1 MLARTVHHI
10 ATEKVDV
17 REIELAE
24 PKSNEVVVK
33 TRYSAIS
40 PGTESMIYRG
50 LFPPNLSQDESIP
63 SLSKKFEYPFRYGYS
78 LVGTVIESGRDID
91 PKWLGRTVFVFHPHQ
106 DLAVVPVND
115 CLPLPDG
122 ISAKAA
128 LFLPNM
134 ESAVSF
140 TMDAGPVIGD
150 RICVFG
156 LGVVGLLTT
165 ALLAR
170 FPLEMLLTADPLGHR
185 REKALTFGA
194 THAIDPSDDQAWAA
208 LIDSQFNQSSIPGVD
223 ISFELSG
230 NMDALNQAIEI
241 CGFSAKIIVASWYGR
256 QTSELDLGGHF
267 HRRRIQLISSQV
279 STLNPALSGRWDKD
293 RRIDLSWKMIK
304 QIKPEKLITHQFP
317 LHQCAGAYQVNSE
330 HLENALQV
338 IFEY

>member
-1 MLARTVHHI
+1 MLARSIHHI
-10 ATEKVDV
+10 ATQKVEV
-17 REIELAE
+17 RELELAA
-24 PKSNEVVVK
+24 PDNNEVVIK

-50 LFPPNLSQDESIP
+50 LFPPDLSQDESIRN
-63 SLSKKFEYPFRYGYS
+63 LSGNFEYPFRYGYS
-78 LVGTVIESGRDID
+78 LVGTVIDSGRDID
-91 PKWLGRTVFVFHPHQ
+91 PKWLGRSVFVFHPHQ
-106 DLAVVPVND
+106 DLVVVPVSD
-115 CLPLPDG
+115 CLLLADG

-170 FPLEMLLTADPLGHR
+170 IPLEMLLTADPLGYR
-185 REKALTFGA
+185 REMALTFGA
-194 THAIDPSDDQAWAA
+194 SDSIDPTQDQAWAA
-208 LIDSQFNQSSIPGVD
+208 VIESHFNSSSIQGMD

-230 NMDALNQAIEI
+230 NMEALNQAIEI
-241 CGFSAKIIVASWYGR
+241 CGFSGKIIVASWYGR
-256 QTSELDLGGHF
+256 QTSKLDLGGHF

-279 STLNPALSGRWDKD
+279 STINPALSGRWNKD
-293 RRIDLSWKMIK
+293 RRIALSWEMIR
-304 QIKPEKLITHQFP
+304 QIKPERLITHQFP
-317 LHQCAGAYQVNSE
+317 LHQCDRAYQVNSE